1 MFYLEKK
8 QVRGFGF
15 CVSLFV
21 FCGASFY
28 STKTFPLWMED
39 FGLPTTVLIYA
50 IICAAGTLFVMF
62 AIRETNGQSMD
73 DVK

>member
-1 MFYLEKK
+1 M
-8 QVRGFGF
+8 
-15 CVSLFV
+15 